1 MMNSIRF
8 LIFLFSV
15 TAAQPPKVQNQL
27 IFADQRLAV
36 IYPTIQKFKNIITS
50 DPLGV
55 TKSWV
60 GPNICNYTGFYCES
74 PPDNSSAIA
83 LASIDFN
90 GFQLSAS
97 TLDGFLDQLPD
108 IAIFHANSNN
118 FGGTLSPKIVN
129 LPYLYELDISN
140 NQFFGPFP
148 SAILGMNS
156 LNILDV
162 RFNSFTGSVP
172 PQLFTKDQL
181 DALFINNNNFMQ
193 RLPDNIVSSH
203 VVYLTLANNRF
214 FGPIPRGISKIL
226 SSLTEILLL
235 NNLLSGCL
243 PYELGFLNE
252 AIVFDAGNNR
262 LTGPLPFSLGCLEKV
277 EILNFAGN
285 QLYGIVP
292 DVICALG
299 NLANLSLSGN
309 YFTEFGPIC
318 LRLIE
323 NGVLDLRN
331 NCIPGLPFQ
340 RSIVECVAFFAY
352 PRYCPHMA
360 TYSYIPCWLSNFK
373 TPPLAL
379 PELAP

>member
-1 MMNSIRF
+1 MMNSTIKF
-8 LIFLFSV
+8 LIFFFSF
-15 TAAQPPKVQNQL
+15 TAAQPLKGQNQL
-27 IFADQRLAV
+27 IFADQRLATV
-36 IYPTIQKFKNIITS
+36 YSIIQKFKNTISS

-55 TKSWV
+55 RKSWV
-60 GPNICNYTGFYCES
+60 GPNICSYTGFYCDT
-74 PPDNSSAIA
+74 PPDNNSAIA

-90 GFQLSAS
+90 GFQLTAS
-97 TLDGFLDQLPD
+97 TLDGFLDQLSD

-118 FGGTLSPKIVN
+118 FGGTLSPNIAN

-156 LNILDV
+156 LNILDI
-162 RFNSFTGSVP
+162 RFNYFTGSVP

-193 RLPDNIVSSH
+193 RLPDNFITSH
-203 VVYLTLANNRF
+203 YF
-214 FGPIPRGISKIL
+214 QIM

-252 AIVFDAGNNR
+252 AVVFDAGNNR
-262 LTGPLPFSLGCLEKV
+262 LTGPLPFSLGCLENV
-277 EILNFAGN
+277 EILNFARN

-299 NLANLSLSGN
+299 NSVNLSLSDN
-309 YFTEFGPIC
+309 YLKGFGPSC
-318 LRLIE
+318 LRLLE

-340 RSIVECVAFFAY
+340 KSVTECVSYFAY

-360 TYSYIPCWLSNFK
+360 TYTYIPCWLSNFS
-373 TPPLAL
+373 TPPLDL
-379 PELAP
+379 PKLVP